1 MAFHHHDSDN
11 GAMNSALDPT
21 LDQARDQGT
30 ELLAGGR
37 ALFDVPE
44 DIAYFN
50 VANLAPHLHSVRR
63 AGDEALDRRGKPWTI
78 EPADWFSDV
87 ERLRSL
93 FGRIIGTDA
102 EGIALIPATSYG
114 FAVAAR
120 TLTIGADERIMVLA
134 EEYPSG
140 IYTWQQLARSSG
152 AELVTVTREAPRSW
166 TEAILD
172 CLDERTS
179 IISVPNVHWT
189 DGALIE
195 LDKVAARAHELD
207 ARLVIDA
214 SQSAGALPLD
224 VTALRPDFVISVGYK
239 WLLGP
244 FGLGYLYVAE
254 QHREGQPLE
263 QNWISRAD
271 SEDFARLVD
280 YRDEFQPGARRYD
293 VGQRTNFELTP
304 MAVAALEQILDW
316 SVERIAGTLGHR
328 TAQIAAQARD
338 LGLDPL
344 PDAQR
349 GPHMLGISL
358 PEAARSSTLAAL
370 ADNRCYAAIRGG
382 SLRIAP
388 HLHITDR
395 DMESLFGG
403 LTVATSEG
411 SAD

>member
-1 MAFHHHDSDN
+1 M
-11 GAMNSALDPT
+11 
-21 LDQARDQGT
+21 
-30 ELLAGGR
+30 
-37 ALFDVPE
+37 
-44 DIAYFN
+44 
-50 VANLAPHLHSVRR
+50 
-63 AGDEALDRRGKPWTI
+63 
-78 EPADWFSDV
+78 
-87 ERLRSL
+87 
-93 FGRIIGTDA
+93 
-102 EGIALIPATSYG
+102 
-114 FAVAAR
+114 
-120 TLTIGADERIMVLA
+120 
-134 EEYPSG
+134 
-140 IYTWQQLARSSG
+140 
-152 AELVTVTREAPRSW
+152 
-166 TEAILD
+166 
-172 CLDERTS
+172 
-179 IISVPNVHWT
+179 PNVHWT

-214 SQSAGALPLD
+214 SQSVGALPLD

-254 QHREGQPLE
+254 QHRQGQPIE

-316 SVERIAGTLGHR
+316 GVERIAGTLDQR
-328 TAQIAAQARD
+328 TVQIAARARE
-338 LGLDPL
+338 LGLAPL

-358 PEAARSSTLAAL
+358 PVAARSRTLAAL

-395 DMESLFGG
+395 DMESLFAG
-403 LTVATSEG
+403 LSSRDFEG
-411 SAD
+411 S

>member
-1 MAFHHHDSDN
+1 MGGDHE
-11 GAMNSALDPT
+11 G
-21 LDQARDQGT
+21 
-30 ELLAGGR
+30 LLATCR
-37 ALFDVPE
+37 ELFDVPE
-44 DIAYFN
+44 EIAYFN

-87 ERLRSL
+87 ERLRLL
-93 FGRIIGTDA
+93 FGRVIGTDA

-120 TLTIGADERIMVLA
+120 NLSIRAGQRIVVLA

-140 IYTWQQLARSSG
+140 IYTWQQLARSTG
-152 AELVTVTREAPRSW
+152 AELFTVTREDFQSW

-189 DGALIE
+189 DGALVE

-214 SQSAGALPLD
+214 SQSVGAMPLD
-224 VTALRPDFVISVGYK
+224 VTALRPDFVITVGYK

-254 QHREGQPLE
+254 QHRQGQALE
-263 QNWISRAD
+263 QNWILRAD

-280 YRDEFQPGARRYD
+280 YRDELQPGARRYD

-304 MAVAALEQILDW
+304 MAVAALEQVLDW
-316 SVERIAGTLGHR
+316 SVERIASTLSER
-328 TAQIAAQARD
+328 TAQLAALARD
-338 LGLDPL
+338 LGLAPL

-349 GPHMLGISL
+349 GPHMLGIRL
-358 PEAARSSTLAAL
+358 PEAARSRTLAAL
-370 ADNRCYAAIRGG
+370 ADNNCYAAIRGE

-395 DMESLFGG
+395 DIESLISG
-403 LTVATSEG
+403 LRVATSTT
-411 SAD
+411 